1 VKKQIENAKKIFEEA
16 EMVQSEF
23 FPAIRSTKSK
33 KEKRE
38 VVARE
43 WNVNSSSTEKVY
55 TVKSIGSK
63 WFCNCK
69 HYVKSEGKKACK
81 HIRAKKQ
88 ELGLIKPDMSSYKSA
103 IQKAIRR
110 GDVGLLKL
118 SFSTL
123 WEKEQKWL
131 CWRLTVLAG
140 EESWKYTGWAGRFGF
155 AENPSR
161 EDLWKLLYTMTVN
174 PKDKDAEGLRI
185 TEARVRKRG
194 LKLEDWVDKDKL
206 PIIRD
211 WIDVVNR
218 LSEAYM
224 DREKFW
230 SSFIPPE
237 DNEYARET
245 VKTCKRRFYAGGM
258 QDDRILM
265 LTVAYLACV
274 MRLEEPVLMDVPK
287 EEEVEPAKAIP
298 WFAIDMHTREGK
310 IARNKI
316 RKMFVDKEMGEYV
329 STQLWFYIESAKCDR
344 LVKTSYW
351 WPKALAT
358 WRFARGKSVEDVEK
372 DWAEWGPKIRE
383 LVEKGWTIH
392 GS

>member
-1 VKKQIENAKKIFEEA
+1 
-16 EMVQSEF
+16 
-23 FPAIRSTKSK
+23 
-33 KEKRE
+33 
-38 VVARE
+38 
-43 WNVNSSSTEKVY
+43 
-55 TVKSIGSK
+55 
-63 WFCNCK
+63 
-69 HYVKSEGKKACK
+69 
-81 HIRAKKQ
+81 
-88 ELGLIKPDMSSYKSA
+88 
-103 IQKAIRR
+103 
-110 GDVGLLKL
+110 
-118 SFSTL
+118 
-123 WEKEQKWL
+123 
-131 CWRLTVLAG
+131 
-140 EESWKYTGWAGRFGF
+140 
-155 AENPSR
+155 
-161 EDLWKLLYTMTVN
+161 MTVN

-310 IARNKI
+310 IAQYKI
-316 RKMFVDKEMGEYV
+316 KKMFVDKEMGEYV
-329 STQLWFYIESAKCDR
+329 STQLWFYVESAKCDR

-358 WRFARGKSVEDVEK
+358 WRFARGKSVEDVEN
-372 DWAEWGPKIRE
+372 DWAKWGPKIRE
-383 LVEKGWTIH
+383 LVEKGGAIRN
-392 GS
+392 S